1 MWVKIST
8 IEQLEKLHE
17 GALVSIYPVQGAPKD
32 EYDGSDPDQAI
43 SRLVAE
49 NDVKAK
55 MIHMAPLQ
63 RKEEARTV
71 TSGSM
76 GSMILDAG
84 HKSYV
89 DIIEQGVWWV
99 QEGL

>member
-1 MWVKIST
+1 MWVKITS
-8 IEQLEKLHE
+8 IEQLEQLHE
-17 GALVSIYPVQGAPKD
+17 GSLVSIYPVQGAPKD
-32 EYDGSDPDQAI
+32 EYDGSDPDQAK

-49 NDVKAK
+49 NDPKNK
-55 MIHMAPLQ
+55 MIHMAQLQ
-63 RKEEARTV
+63 RKDEARTV

-76 GSMILDAG
+76 GSMILDSG
-84 HKSYV
+84 HKNYV